1 MTRVPFW
8 RKMKMHTKVK
18 LEIKDLKNDIANV
31 DINDKNAT
39 RDISIYNEMIER
51 RKRYTFWGW

>member
-8 RKMKMHTKVK
+8 RKMKMHTKVR

>member
-1 MTRVPFW
+1 MTRVSFW
-8 RKMKMHTKVK
+8 RKMKMHTKVR